1 MSQPFMFIHRV
12 PTDSAIEIKAALDSL
27 LEVLRNFVD
36 MTADINAE
44 EFGDD
49 TDIKIVIQIK
59 GVK

>member
-36 MTADINAE
+36 MTADINTE

>member
-12 PTDSAIEIKAALDSL
+12 DTDEAIEIKAALDSL
-27 LEVLRNFVD
+27 LEVLRNFID
-36 MTADINAE
+36 MTADISSE

>member
-12 PTDSAIEIKAALDSL
+12 PTDEAIEIKSALDSL
-27 LEVLRNFVD
+27 LEVLSHFID
-36 MTADINAE
+36 MTADISAE

-49 TDIKIVIQIK
+49 TDIKIIIEIK

>member
-27 LEVLRNFVD
+27 LEVLRHFVD
-36 MTADINAE
+36 MTATIDAE

>member
-1 MSQPFMFIHRV
+1 MSQPFMFIHKV
-12 PTDSAIEIKAALDSL
+12 PTDSAIEIRAALDSL

-36 MTADINAE
+36 MTATIDAE

-49 TDIKIVIQIK
+49 TDIKIVIQIR

>member
-36 MTADINAE
+36 MTADIQVE

-49 TDIKIVIQIK
+49 TDIKIVIHLRGMK
-59 GVK
+59 

>member
-1 MSQPFMFIHRV
+1 MSQPFMFIHKV
-12 PTDSAIEIKAALDSL
+12 PTDSAIEIRAALDSL

-36 MTADINAE
+36 MTATINAE

>member
-1 MSQPFMFIHRV
+1 MSSPFMFIHRV
-12 PTDSAIEIKAALDSL
+12 PTDSAIEIKSALDSL
-27 LEVLRNFVD
+27 LEVLRNFID
-36 MTADINAE
+36 MSADITTE

>member
-12 PTDSAIEIKAALDSL
+12 DTDQAIEIRSALDSL
-27 LEVLRNFVD
+27 LEVLRNFID
-36 MTADINAE
+36 MTADITTE

>member
-12 PTDSAIEIKAALDSL
+12 PTDNAIEIKGALDSL
-27 LEVLRNFVD
+27 LEVLRNFID
-36 MTADINAE
+36 MTADITTE

>member
-1 MSQPFMFIHRV
+1 MSQPFMFIHKV

-27 LEVLRNFVD
+27 LEVLRNFID
-36 MTADINAE
+36 MTATIDAE

-49 TDIKIVIQIK
+49 TDIKIVIQIR

>member
-1 MSQPFMFIHRV
+1 MSQPFMFIHKV
-12 PTDSAIEIKAALDSL
+12 PTDSAIEIRAALDSL

-36 MTADINAE
+36 MTATIDAE

>member
-1 MSQPFMFIHRV
+1 MFMHRV
-12 PTDSAIEIKAALDSL
+12 PTANANEVRGALDSL
-27 LEVLRNFVD
+27 LEVLSNFVD
-36 MTADINAE
+36 MTADIKAE

>member
-1 MSQPFMFIHRV
+1 MSQPFMFMHRV
-12 PTDSAIEIKAALDSL
+12 PTANANEVRGALDSL
-27 LEVLRNFVD
+27 LEVMRNFVD
-36 MTADINAE
+36 MTADIKAE